1 MRSVLAV
8 VAGYL
13 IFGIA
18 SFALFRLSGHDP
30 HGTASLNFKVWT
42 ILLGMLF
49 AFIGGYVTG
58 VLAPRKPLTH
68 GAALAILLAT
78 FAGISLCATAANTAK
93 WTQVSAILGMAPAAL
108 LGSTLYAA
116 QRRRAS

>member
-18 SFALFRLSGHDP
+18 SFSLFRLSGHDP
-30 HGTASLNFKVWT
+30 HAAASLSFKVWT
-42 ILLGMLF
+42 VLFGMLF

-58 VLAPRKPLTH
+58 VLAPTKPLAH

-93 WTQVSAILGMAPAAL
+93 WTQVSAIIAMAPAAL
-108 LGSTLYAA
+108 LGSALHS
-116 QRRRAS
+116 RRSRRAS